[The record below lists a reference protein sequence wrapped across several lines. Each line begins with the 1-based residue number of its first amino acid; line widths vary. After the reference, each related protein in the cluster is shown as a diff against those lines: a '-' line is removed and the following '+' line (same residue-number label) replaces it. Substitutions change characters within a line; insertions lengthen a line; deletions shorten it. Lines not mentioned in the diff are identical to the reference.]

1 MKKIKIDIKA
11 GFIIVLGLVIVLMIL
26 FRPSKGLNYYEDE
39 LNELNNKNKL
49 LLEKNDSLYNINNTL
64 QIELDSLSDDVD
76 SVNLILGNN
85 KKEIDRLKNRKGEIF
100 DNVNN
105 MDVNDVTRNL
115 SGYLKRRS

>member
-1 MKKIKIDIKA
+1 MKKIKIDIKT

-26 FRPSKGLNYYEDE
+26 LKPSKGLNYYEDE

-115 SGYLKRRS
+115 SGYLKRRG